1 MLCVY
6 RQLREN
12 MLRHVQNE
20 FNFAKS
26 EGDTVGPMTSTYVAT
41 GSVQKKNCDR

>member
-20 FNFAKS
+20 FNFVKS
-26 EGDTVGPMTSTYVAT
+26 AGDTAGPMTATYMAT
-41 GSVQKKNCDR
+41 GSVPKKIDR